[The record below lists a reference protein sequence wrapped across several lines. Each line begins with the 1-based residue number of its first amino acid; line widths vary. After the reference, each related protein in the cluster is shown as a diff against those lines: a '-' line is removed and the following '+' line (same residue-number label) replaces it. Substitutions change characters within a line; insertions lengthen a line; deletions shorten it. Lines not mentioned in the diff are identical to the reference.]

1 MLRKVLSFGLKLT
14 ACLSVIPTFAVAAD
28 VASQDAQ
35 GAAMQALTSFE
46 APSNTGH
53 LLKAKPNGDTT
64 TKGSVTTLAAA
75 SSLSQVF
82 VYAVGSSNCGWEY
95 MTSTS
100 QFSTTCNHG
109 GALMRSVVLEI
120 GYGSNPLAWMVGSL
134 LPSYTN
140 YQTTPVCVVGGYY
153 SWPCPSGYSVV
164 GFLRY
169 YNLDGNQGGLFRYQ
183 NTSTNSPW
191 NTIST
196 QINIL

>member
-1 MLRKVLSFGLKLT
+1 MLRKVLSFGLIFN
-14 ACLSVIPTFAVAAD
+14 ACLSVMPTLAVAAD

-35 GAAMQALTSFE
+35 GASMQPLTSFE
-46 APSNTGH
+46 APNNTGH
-53 LLKAKPNGDTT
+53 LLKAKPNGEA
-64 TKGSVTTLAAA
+64 TKNSITALAAA
-75 SSLSQVF
+75 SSLTQVF

-100 QFSTTCNHG
+100 QFSTICNHG
-109 GALMRSVVLEI
+109 GALMRSAVLEI
-120 GYGSNPLAWMVGSL
+120 GYGSNPLAWMNGSL
-134 LPSYTN
+134 LPSYAN

-191 NTIST
+191 NTLST